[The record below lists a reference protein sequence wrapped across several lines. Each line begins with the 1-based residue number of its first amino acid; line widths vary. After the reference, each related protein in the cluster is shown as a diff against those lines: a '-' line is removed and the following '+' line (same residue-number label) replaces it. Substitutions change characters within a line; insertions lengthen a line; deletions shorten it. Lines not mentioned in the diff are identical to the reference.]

1 MGDCKHKY
9 FNWREV
15 NLGARNLS
23 LNIIY
28 GRNVKKT
35 FLIPAECLTECY
47 IITLK
52 IELHYELVT
61 KDILASAKVF
71 G

>member
-1 MGDCKHKY
+1 MGDCKHEY

-15 NLGARNLS
+15 NLGAHNLS
-23 LNIIY
+23 LNTIC

-52 IELHYELVT
+52 IELLVT